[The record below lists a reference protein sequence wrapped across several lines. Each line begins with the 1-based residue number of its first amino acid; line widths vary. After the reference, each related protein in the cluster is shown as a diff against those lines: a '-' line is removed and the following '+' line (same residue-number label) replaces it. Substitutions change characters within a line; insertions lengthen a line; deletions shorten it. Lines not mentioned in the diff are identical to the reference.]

1 MNSALEYK
9 DLRAKVDELMAKI
22 NITKLQHQEE
32 SENPTLSKP
41 KVTNKRESLAEIY
54 DKDG

>member
-1 MNSALEYK
+1 MNIASEYK

-32 SENPTLSKP
+32 SENTTLSKP
-41 KVTNKRESLAEIY
+41 KVTNKKDSRAEIY